1 MGHIATVMSDAAC
14 VVERVI
20 TRINPK
26 VYEVKHLQS
35 LLATETKRRQQLEK
49 LLLLKGIDLAEAD
62 AIVIDEPQ
70 IVSPRRSKLSDRGEA
85 AALAQAKQRMFEDFY
100 AEGVEQQLDVFLQKI
115 VEVVKPPPPIEV
127 RFQDLSWT
135 LTTTGKTSRIPT
147 VGGAF
152 KKLLQL
158 PVRMFSKPKTVRTS
172 ILKHLSGI
180 LKPSCLT
187 LILGRPGAGKSSF
200 LKAVANHLPN
210 KGNYKVTGSVTFN
223 GDSPNSG
230 KFNLSRIVTYIDQH
244 DIHYPTLTVEETI
257 TFSFLVQDISAV
269 VARKEGDST
278 RTDFLADASERRL
291 KVRNM
296 LKIMGLSH
304 VKDTLVGDALIRGV
318 SGGQKKRVTV
328 CEKLVG
334 FHKVLLMD
342 EISTG
347 LDSSTTYDII
357 STFRTLSTHLNLT
370 SVISLLQPAPEVYNL
385 FDEVIILEEGQIIYQ
400 GPRPS
405 AVAHFS
411 SIGYLCPPHKDF
423 ADFLQEVTAPE
434 GAQYF
439 VEIAQTQGMAT
450 GVNDFVS
457 RFKASETWKNIE
469 QQLAIAPPP
478 ATWVSD
484 QTTAQ
489 LLSWRAAFLLC
500 ASRQK
505 KLLFRNTKLIK
516 AQVGQGLVMGLVL
529 GSLYFQL
536 GLDEYSNRYG
546 LFFSTSMMLSLGG
559 FPELSLVAKQ
569 RVVFYKHR
577 DSGFFPTSAYVLAQ
591 SLVGMPVNIA
601 QVCVFGTIMW
611 WMCGL
616 TDSDNGAQY
625 GLFIVIAFCLSM
637 AVNQLL
643 RVIASISP
651 SPHLAPAISGCCII
665 FMILF
670 SGFIIQTDEIPD
682 YWIWVYWINPI
693 AWSMKAMAN
702 LEFASSKYDEL
713 VLGKRMG
720 DMYLD
725 AYGFKKD
732 SANIWGTILFLIGY
746 YVFMLA
752 MTTLTLEKLRFHG
765 HTSSE
770 LPPDDEPTQSPEE
783 NGTEMKTV
791 TKSRAP
797 SQETERVVEDLPATD
812 LGLPFEPCALTFENV
827 WYTVTLPNAEH
838 EKLDLLQGVSGFC
851 RPGTMTALMG
861 SSGAGKTTLL
871 DVIAGRKTS
880 GTIRGNFRVNGHPK
894 EKGSFARLSGYVEQT
909 DLHSPHSTVREALLF
924 SARLRLPPS
933 VSKSDRHTFVTSVL
947 QILELDVIQDR
958 LIGSESEGGLSTE
971 QMKRVTIGVELVANP
986 SILFLD
992 EPTSGLDSRAASIV
1006 MRAVRN
1012 IAQTNRTVIC
1022 TIHQPSSY
1030 LFEMF
1035 DNLLLLKKGGKTV
1048 YFGPLGENSSNL
1060 IDYMQ
1065 NIPGAP
1071 RFREGQNPAT
1081 YMLEVIGAGTATNV
1095 NLRED
1100 PSEYYTRSSLAETN
1114 LQELSE
1120 LTQPVGTPV
1129 TFSTVFAASFRAQ
1142 VKALVIKSFKNYWR
1156 SPNYNVTRILI
1167 IALVAFIFGSTYKRG
1182 EIKTQSDVIAK
1193 FSVMI
1198 IATTFSCVIFINSV
1212 LETVATE
1219 RAVYY
1224 RERAANMYQT
1234 IPYAA
1239 SYTLAELPYLVITS
1253 FLFSVIFYF
1262 TVGLYDDGV
1271 KFLWFWLFYYL
1282 ALTVAT
1288 FTGQLIACVTPNTEA
1303 AGVIAGLVINIWNAF
1318 SGFLISPGDIP
1329 PYWNFMYWISPL
1341 HYAVEGMVMTQFRGA
1356 DKVIDVITSTGPVK
1370 MTVEEYTIHHFGG
1383 EFSYDHRGTD
1393 IIALVALI
1401 LIFNSMRAF
1410 ALRYLN
1416 LLKR

>member
-616 TDSDNGAQY
+616 TDSENGVRFGYFLAISFS
-625 GLFIVIAFCLSM
+625 LAV
-637 AVNQLL
+637 AVNQIL
-643 RVIASISP
+643 RMFAAVSPNSHIAPAFAGCLVIA
-651 SPHLAPAISGCCII
+651 
-665 FMILF
+665 MILF
-670 SGFIIQTDEIPD
+670 SGFIIQQHSIPD
-682 YWIWVYWINPI
+682 YWIWLYWINPI
-693 AWSMKAMAN
+693 AWNMKAMAN
-702 LEFASSKYDEL
+702 LEFGSSKYDEIVPPGVRKGDL
-713 VLGKRMG
+713 YMDVYSFSKDFDYVWLAVIFFWGFFTASLLLTIFVMEKIRYREHTTVKGDSEETFSLETSQPNTNGGDIEMG
-720 DMYLD
+720 HV
-725 AYGFKKD
+725 AQTQTSVAEIEPD
-732 SANIWGTILFLIGY
+732 S
-746 YVFMLA
+746 V
-752 MTTLTLEKLRFHG
+752 
-765 HTSSE
+765 
-770 LPPDDEPTQSPEE
+770 
-783 NGTEMKTV
+783 
-791 TKSRAP
+791 
-797 SQETERVVEDLPATD
+797 D
-812 LGLPFEPCALTFENV
+812 LGLPFTPVTLTFSNV
-827 WYTVTLPNAEH
+827 SYTVIHSTTKQ
-838 EKLDLLQGVSGFC
+838 KLDILQNVSGYC
-851 RPGTMTALMG
+851 VPGTMTALMG

-871 DVIAGRKTS
+871 DVIAGRKST
-880 GTIRGNFRVNGHPK
+880 GTIRGEFKVNGYLK
-894 EKGSFARLSGYVEQT
+894 EVATFKRLSAYVEQN
-909 DLHSPHSTVREALLF
+909 DLHSPQATVREAVMF
-924 SARLRLPPS
+924 SAKLRLPSTEVTPTS
-933 VSKSDRHTFVTSVL
+933 RDAFVESVL
-947 QILELDVIQDR
+947 KILELDVIGDFR
-958 LIGSESEGGLSTE
+958 IGSGEEGLTME
-971 QMKRVTIGVELVANP
+971 QRKRVTIAVELVSNP
-986 SILFLD
+986 SLLFLD
-992 EPTSGLDSRAASIV
+992 EPTSGLDARAALIV
-1006 MRAVRN
+1006 MRAVKN
-1012 IAQTNRTVIC
+1012 IARTNRTIIC
-1022 TIHQPSSY
+1022 TIHQPSVV

-1048 YFGPLGENSSNL
+1048 YFGSLGPKNAHLKRYIENV
-1060 IDYMQ
+1060 
-1065 NIPGAP
+1065 PGAP
-1071 RFREGQNPAT
+1071 PLQENENAAN
-1081 YMLEVIGAGTATNV
+1081 YVLEVFGSA
-1095 NLRED
+1095 E
-1100 PSEYYTRSSLAETN
+1100 SSLTVDTAELYEKSDLCRETTN
-1114 LQELSE
+1114 QLTLLQQPQQLQPKELPKQSATSIWVQFSE
-1120 LTQPVGTPV
+1120 LCRKQT
-1129 TFSTVFAASFRAQ
+1129 
-1142 VKALVIKSFKNYWR
+1142 INYWR
-1156 SPNYNVTRILI
+1156 TPSYNVTRVMI
-1167 IALVAFIFGSTYKRG
+1167 IVVIAFIFGSVYTRDPVHS
-1182 EIKTQSDVIAK
+1182 QSAVIAR

-1198 IATTFSCVIFINSV
+1198 IATTFSSVIFIVASLVPMLIEKSV
-1212 LETVATE
+1212 FV
-1219 RAVYY
+1219 
-1224 RERAANMYQT
+1224 RERDSGMYGVV
-1234 IPYAA
+1234 PFVL
-1239 SYTLAELPYLVITS
+1239 SFVVAEIPYLVATS
-1253 FLFSVIFYF
+1253 FCYCIVFYL
-1262 TVGLYDDGV
+1262 TVGLYESV
-1271 KFLWFWLFYYL
+1271 EKFLWFWLFFL
-1282 ALTVAT
+1282 LPLVVAT
-1288 FTGQLIACVTPNTEA
+1288 FGGQLFVCFIPSYEA
-1303 AGVIAGLVINIWNAF
+1303 ASVISILFINLSNTF
-1318 SGFLISPGDIP
+1318 SGFLINPKNIP
-1329 PYWNFMYWISPL
+1329 DGWLFMYYFSPL
-1341 HYAVEGMVMTQFRGA
+1341 HYSVAGMVTTQFHG
-1356 DKVIDVITSTGPVK
+1356 VHELIDVVTKNGTVT
-1370 MTVEEYTIHHFGG
+1370 MTIEQYTEHHFGG
-1383 EFSYDHRGTD
+1383 AYKYEHRGWYVF
-1393 IIALVALI
+1393 ALGGLVVVLI
-1401 LIFNSMRAF
+1401 LLRIL
-1410 ALRYLN
+1410 ALKFVKQVQR
-1416 LLKR
+1416 